1 MVTRTVT
8 TRVTAQRDLTRA
20 NGVDVL
26 SWPAVLAAAA
36 VGIAAFF
43 LLSLF
48 IIALAYNSDVRW
60 FFDNLSW
67 LYAGASVVSLLLAGM
82 LAGWL
87 GQPSGRAGIV
97 NGLTVWGLLVA
108 GTVVFG
114 VESAGPLVT
123 LSEAGSDVASAAPGS
138 FWPRVV
144 SYSVGLVLATGGG
157 FFGGMLSMADTSLTL
172 GDDIVDLR
180 NEAVT
185 LERDALVA
193 DLPTQTARPG
203 LT

>member
-1 MVTRTVT
+1 MVTRTIT
-8 TRVTAQRDLTRA
+8 TRITAQRDLTRA

-36 VGIAAFF
+36 VGIASLF

-48 IIALAYNSDVRW
+48 INALAYNSDVRW

-67 LYAGASVVSLLLAGM
+67 LYAGASVVSLFLAGM

-87 GQPSGRAGIV
+87 GQPSGRAGVV

-114 VESAGPLVT
+114 VDSAGPLIT

-157 FFGGMLSMADTSLTL
+157 FVGGMLSVADTSSALA
-172 GDDIVDLR
+172 DDIVDLR
-180 NEAVT
+180 NQAVV
-185 LERDALVA
+185 LEGDSLAA
-193 DLPTQTARPG
+193 ELPTRDTRSG
-203 LT
+203 LA